1 MGLFSSISSAFKS
14 VVSNV
19 SRVISDIPAVVEAV
33 APIALQAFAPG
44 LAPILGGV
52 LGGLTQPPTSAGA
65 VAAQT
70 FARTGGCPIPGVLG
84 NPNPFANPQA
94 RAAIFPGF
102 NTGALPARPF
112 FGALQTLRGQF
123 PQPQFPQT
131 TSFNQQAFG
140 GSVAPQFRPFVP
152 SFRSGQPGFSGQFQP
167 GISTGFNPQ
176 FAQFP
181 QQQFAQPQFAQP
193 QFAQPQFAQS
203 RFAGFGGFGGFGF

>member
-1 MGLFSSISSAFKS
+1 MGLFSSFKRAISS
-14 VVSNV
+14 VTTNI

-33 APIALQAFAPG
+33 APIAVG
-44 LAPILGGV
+44 ILAPQLAPLLGGA
-52 LGGLTQPPTSAGA
+52 LGGLTQPPASAGA

-70 FARTGGCPIPGVLG
+70 FARTGGCPVPGILG

-102 NTGALPARPF
+102 NTSALPARPF
-112 FGALQTLRGQF
+112 FGFQQTLRAQF

-140 GSVAPQFRPFVP
+140 GSVAPQFRPFTP

-167 GISTGFNPQ
+167 GVSAGFNPQ

-181 QQQFAQPQFAQP
+181 QQQFARPQFAQP
-193 QFAQPQFAQS
+193 
-203 RFAGFGGFGGFGF
+203 RFGGFGGFGGFGF